1 MHILSRKINYYTK
14 EILKYFK
21 IILISFG
28 FIAAIILIKYK
39 PIYQVSISGIE
50 LGYINRKGIL
60 EESIK
65 NKMMQEQEKNI
76 DSIEIEGQPQY
87 KLKLINRTANTD
99 LEELIE
105 NMKDK
110 INVTYKYYEIALKDD
125 VIEKVNTLEE
135 AEELINKLKTE
146 KEELDLNIAERY
158 TQNGQEIVTTNIEV
172 AKQTISEKAVK
183 VAEEQKQ
190 RKAEEERLKSMPSV
204 NGIKLATKPVSG
216 TITSRYGASSRI
228 RKSNH
233 TGLDIATS
241 SGTPIQVV
249 ADGTVTNASYKG
261 SYGNIVKVDHGNNVE
276 TWYAHTSKMNVTVGQ
291 KVKAGDVIAE
301 VGSTGN
307 STGAHLHFEIR
318 TNGEHINPQ
327 EYLYK

>member
-1 MHILSRKINYYTK
+1 MHILSRKIKYYTK

-21 IILISFG
+21 IILISFS

-39 PIYQVSISGIE
+39 PIYQVSISGME
-50 LGYINRKGIL
+50 LGYINKKETL

-76 DSIEIEGQPQY
+76 DSIEIKGQPEY
-87 KLKLINRTANTD
+87 KLKFINRLVDTNS
-99 LEELIE
+99 EELIE

-110 INVTYKYYEIALKDD
+110 VNVTYKYYEVALNDN

-135 AEELINKLKTE
+135 AEELTNKLKTE
-146 KEELDLNIAERY
+146 NEELDLNIAEKY
-158 TQNGQEIVTTNIEV
+158 TQNEQEIVTTNIEL
-172 AKQTISEKAVK
+172 AKETIVEKATK

-190 RKAEEERLKSMPSV
+190 KKEEEERLKSMPSV

-228 RKSNH
+228 RKSDH

-276 TWYAHTSKMNVTVGQ
+276 TWYAHTKKMNVTVGQ
-291 KVKAGDVIAE
+291 KVKAGDVIAT

-307 STGAHLHFEIR
+307 STGSHLHFEIR
-318 TNGEHINPQ
+318 INGKHVNPQ

>member
-1 MHILSRKINYYTK
+1 MLILSRKIKYYTK

-50 LGYINRKGIL
+50 LGYINKKGVL
-60 EESIK
+60 EENIK
-65 NKMMQEQEKNI
+65 NKMIEEKEKNI
-76 DSIEIEGQPQY
+76 DSVEINGQPEY
-87 KLKLINRTANTD
+87 KLKLINRMYNTNP
-99 LEELIE
+99 EELIA

-110 INVTYKYYEIALKDD
+110 INVTYKYYEVALNND
-125 VIEKVNTLEE
+125 ILEKVNTLEE
-135 AEELINKLKTE
+135 AEELINKLLTE
-146 KEELDLNIAERY
+146 NQNLDLNITERY
-158 TQNGQEIVTTNIEV
+158 TQNEQEVVTTNIEL
-172 AKQTISEKAVK
+172 AKQTISEKAIK
-183 VAEEQKQ
+183 TAEAQKQ
-190 RKAEEERLKSMPSV
+190 KKEQEEKLKSMPSV

-228 RKSNH
+228 RKSDH

-276 TWYAHTSKMNVTVGQ
+276 TWYAHTKKMNVIVGQ
-291 KVKAGDVIAE
+291 KVKAGDTIAT

-307 STGAHLHFEIR
+307 STGSHLHFEIR
-318 TNGEHINPQ
+318 INGKHINPQ

>member
-1 MHILSRKINYYTK
+1 MLILSRKIKYYTK

-50 LGYINRKGIL
+50 LGYINKKGVL
-60 EESIK
+60 EENIK
-65 NKMMQEQEKNI
+65 NKMIEEKEKNI
-76 DSIEIEGQPQY
+76 DSVEINGQPEY
-87 KLKLINRTANTD
+87 KLKLINRMYNTNP
-99 LEELIE
+99 EELIA

-110 INVTYKYYEIALKDD
+110 INVTYKYYEVALNND
-125 VIEKVNTLEE
+125 ILEKVNTLEE
-135 AEELINKLKTE
+135 AEELINKLITE
-146 KEELDLNIAERY
+146 NQNLDLNITERY
-158 TQNGQEIVTTNIEV
+158 TQNEQEVVTTNIEL
-172 AKQTISEKAVK
+172 AKQTISEKAIK
-183 VAEEQKQ
+183 TAEAQKQ
-190 RKAEEERLKSMPSV
+190 KKEQEEKLKSMPSV

-228 RKSNH
+228 RKSDH

-276 TWYAHTSKMNVTVGQ
+276 TWYAHTKKMNVIVGQ
-291 KVKAGDVIAE
+291 KVKAGDTIAT

-307 STGAHLHFEIR
+307 STGSHLHFEIR
-318 TNGEHINPQ
+318 INGKHINPQ

>member
-1 MHILSRKINYYTK
+1 MLILSRKIKYYTK

-28 FIAAIILIKYK
+28 FIVAIILIKYK

-50 LGYINRKGIL
+50 LGYINKKGVL
-60 EESIK
+60 EENIK
-65 NKMMQEQEKNI
+65 NKMIEEKEKNI
-76 DSIEIEGQPQY
+76 DSVEINGQPEY
-87 KLKLINRTANTD
+87 KLKLINRMYNTNP
-99 LEELIE
+99 EELIA

-110 INVTYKYYEIALKDD
+110 INVTYKYYEVALNND
-125 VIEKVNTLEE
+125 ILEKVNTLEE
-135 AEELINKLKTE
+135 AEELINKLITE
-146 KEELDLNIAERY
+146 NQNLDLNITERY
-158 TQNGQEIVTTNIEV
+158 TQNEQEVVTTNIEL
-172 AKQTISEKAVK
+172 AKQTISEKAIK
-183 VAEEQKQ
+183 TAEAQKQ
-190 RKAEEERLKSMPSV
+190 KKEQEEKLKSMPSV

-228 RKSNH
+228 RKSDH

-276 TWYAHTSKMNVTVGQ
+276 TWYAHTKKMNVIVGQ
-291 KVKAGDVIAE
+291 KVKAGDTIAT

-307 STGAHLHFEIR
+307 STGPHLHFEIR
-318 TNGEHINPQ
+318 INGKHINPQ

>member
-1 MHILSRKINYYTK
+1 MHILSRKIKYYTK

-39 PIYQVSISGIE
+39 PIYQVSISGME
-50 LGYINRKGIL
+50 LGYISKKGDL

-76 DSIEIEGQPQY
+76 DSIEIKEQPEY
-87 KLKLINRTANTD
+87 KFKLINRIIDTNSED
-99 LEELIE
+99 LIV

-110 INVTYKYYEIALKDD
+110 INVTYKYYEIALNDD

-135 AEELINKLKTE
+135 AEELTNKLKTE
-146 KEELDLNIAERY
+146 NERLDLNIAERY
-158 TQNGQEIVTTNIEV
+158 TQNEQEVITTDIEV

-190 RKAEEERLKSMPSV
+190 RKEQEEKLKSMPSV
-204 NGIKLATKPVSG
+204 NGIKLATKPVKG

-228 RKSNH
+228 RKSDH

-276 TWYAHTSKMNVTVGQ
+276 TWYAHTKKMNVTVGQ
-291 KVKAGDVIAE
+291 KVKAGDVIAT

-307 STGAHLHFEIR
+307 STGSHLHFEIR
-318 TNGEHINPQ
+318 INGKHVNPQ

>member
-1 MHILSRKINYYTK
+1 MHILSRKIKYYTK

-39 PIYQVSISGIE
+39 PVYQVSISGME
-50 LGYINRKGIL
+50 LGYINKEGDL
-60 EESIK
+60 EENIK

-76 DSIEIEGQPQY
+76 DSIEIKEQPDY
-87 KLKLINRTANTD
+87 KLKLINRTVDTNS
-99 LEELIE
+99 ENLID

-110 INVTYKYYEIALKDD
+110 INITYKYYEIALNDD

-135 AEELINKLKTE
+135 AEELTNKLKTE
-146 KEELDLNIAERY
+146 NKELDLNIAEKY
-158 TQNGQEIVTTNIEV
+158 TQNEQEVTTSNIEI

-228 RKSNH
+228 RKSDH

-276 TWYAHTSKMNVTVGQ
+276 TWYAHTKEMKVTVGQ
-291 KVKAGDVIAE
+291 KVKAGDVIAT

-307 STGAHLHFEIR
+307 STGSHLHFEIR
-318 TNGEHINPQ
+318 INGNHVNPQ

>member
-1 MHILSRKINYYTK
+1 MHILSRKIKYYTK
-14 EILKYFK
+14 EILKCFK
-21 IILISFG
+21 MILISFV

-50 LGYINRKGIL
+50 LGYINKKGAL
-60 EESIK
+60 EENIK
-65 NKMMQEQEKNI
+65 SKMMQEQEKNI
-76 DSIEIEGQPQY
+76 DSIEIKEQTEY
-87 KLKLINRTANTD
+87 KLKLINRMTD
-99 LEELIE
+99 TNSEEIIAK
-105 NMKDK
+105 MKDK
-110 INVTYKYYEIALKDD
+110 INVTYKYYEIALDDD

-146 KEELDLNIAERY
+146 NQNLDLNIAEKY
-158 TQNGQEIVTTNIEV
+158 TQNEQEVTTANIEL
-172 AKQTISEKAVK
+172 AKQTISEKAIK
-183 VAEEQKQ
+183 TAEAQKQ
-190 RKAEEERLKSMPSV
+190 KKEQEEKLKSMPSV

-216 TITSRYGASSRI
+216 TITSRYGVSSRI
-228 RKSNH
+228 RKSDH

-261 SYGNIVKVDHGNNVE
+261 SYGNIVKVNHGNNVE
-276 TWYAHTSKMNVTVGQ
+276 TWYAHTKEMKVTVGQ
-291 KVKAGDVIAE
+291 KVKAGDVIAT

-307 STGAHLHFEIR
+307 STGSHLHFEIR
-318 TNGEHINPQ
+318 INGKHVNPQ

>member
-1 MHILSRKINYYTK
+1 MHILSRKIKYYTK

-39 PIYQVSISGIE
+39 PIYQVSISGME
-50 LGYINRKGIL
+50 LGYINRKGTL
-60 EESIK
+60 EENIK
-65 NKMMQEQEKNI
+65 NKMMQEHEKNI
-76 DSIEIEGQPQY
+76 DSIEITEQPEY
-87 KLKLINRTANTD
+87 KLKLISRMVDTNSGS
-99 LEELIE
+99 LID

-110 INVTYKYYEIALKDD
+110 INITYKYYEIALNDD
-125 VIEKVNTLEE
+125 VIERVNTLEE
-135 AEELINKLKTE
+135 AEELTNKLKTE
-146 KEELDLNIAERY
+146 NKELDLNIAEKY
-158 TQNGQEIVTTNIEV
+158 TQNEQEVTTSNIEI

-204 NGIKLATKPVSG
+204 NEIKLATKPVSG

-228 RKSNH
+228 RKSDH

-276 TWYAHTSKMNVTVGQ
+276 TWYAHTKEMKVTVGQ
-291 KVKAGDVIAE
+291 KVKAGDIIAT

-307 STGAHLHFEIR
+307 STGSHLHFEIR
-318 TNGEHINPQ
+318 INGKHVNPQ

>member
-1 MHILSRKINYYTK
+1 MHILSRKIKYYTK

-21 IILISFG
+21 IILISFS

-39 PIYQVSISGIE
+39 PIYQVSISGME
-50 LGYINRKGIL
+50 LGYINKKETL

-76 DSIEIEGQPQY
+76 DSIEIKGQPEY
-87 KLKLINRTANTD
+87 KLKFINRLVDTNS
-99 LEELIE
+99 EELIE

-110 INVTYKYYEIALKDD
+110 VNVTYKYYEVALNDN

-135 AEELINKLKTE
+135 AEELTNKLKTE
-146 KEELDLNIAERY
+146 NEELDLNIAEKY
-158 TQNGQEIVTTNIEV
+158 TQNEQEIVTTNIEL
-172 AKQTISEKAVK
+172 AKETIVEKATK

-190 RKAEEERLKSMPSV
+190 KKEEEETLKSMPSV

-228 RKSNH
+228 RKSDH

-276 TWYAHTSKMNVTVGQ
+276 TWYAHTKKMNVTVGQ
-291 KVKAGDVIAE
+291 KVKAGDVIAT

-307 STGAHLHFEIR
+307 STGSHLHFEIR
-318 TNGEHINPQ
+318 INGKHVNPQ